1 MIPVQ
6 CVCVLGWLVGCLSL
20 PTILGVLLPA
30 AGLFEAHSNSSTVS
44 CVSIFLP
51 WEQRTLYSPEKHSV
65 ASQGS
70 PYVLQSNLQA
80 LFYTW
85 YYKFLYLRLSSEAL
99 QFCAPIHPRRFLNDS
114 STELHHPVINS
125 LVHTGSPGH
134 VHKAPE
140 AVSQVSLF
148 RGESFCQSDSSH
160 MLYLLPS

>member
-1 MIPVQ
+1 M
-6 CVCVLGWLVGCLSL
+6 LLS
-20 PTILGVLLPA
+20 A

-51 WEQRTLYSPEKHSV
+51 WEQHTLYSPEKQSV
-65 ASQGS
+65 ASEGS
-70 PYVLQSNLQA
+70 TYVLQSNLQA

-85 YYKFLYLRLSSEAL
+85 YYKFLFLLLSSEAL
-99 QFCAPIHPRRFLNDS
+99 QFCAPIHTRWFLNDS
-114 STELHHPVINS
+114 SMELHHPVINS

-148 RGESFCQSDSSH
+148 RGKSFCQSDSSH